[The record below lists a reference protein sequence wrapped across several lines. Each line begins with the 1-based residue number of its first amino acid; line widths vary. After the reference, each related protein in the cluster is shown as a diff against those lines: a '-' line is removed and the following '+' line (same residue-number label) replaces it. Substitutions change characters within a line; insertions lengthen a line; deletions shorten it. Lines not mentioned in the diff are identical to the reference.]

1 MSIMVLDFG
10 AIQLL
15 YGSKPVLQY
24 YNFLFGVYLGFYEG
38 DRDEKDKG
46 SNFGN

>member
-1 MSIMVLDFG
+1 MVLDFG
-10 AIQLL
+10 AVQLL

-24 YNFLFGVYLGFYEG
+24 YNFLFCVYFGLNEG